1 MENIIIESNQ
11 NKIIKEVN
19 ALKAKKER
27 DKTGLFILEGK
38 RLVEEIPNSWEIKYL
53 LKAESY
59 SEDINFENVYTVKDS
74 LFENVYTVK
83 DSLFEKISETVNP
96 QGILAVCHIKEF
108 DVTNV
113 DYSNSPFFVVL
124 ENVTDPGN
132 MGTLIRTADAAGADG
147 IFLSCL
153 SCPPSANSIRE
164 SFDSLSNSFL
174 SKGCVDI
181 YNPKVIRATMGS
193 IFHLPIYR
201 NLNLID
207 LMEDFKNNNVKTLAA
222 HLKGT
227 STPYKVDMTTACA
240 VIIGNEANGL
250 SDEISEMAS
259 DLVKIPMPGKAESM
273 NAGIAGGILIYEA
286 VRQRIE
292 E

>member
-38 RLVEEIPNSWEIKYL
+38 RLVDEIPNSWEIKYL

-59 SEDINFENVYTVKDS
+59 SENIN
-74 LFENVYTVK
+74 FENVYTVK

-147 IFLSCL
+147 IFLS
-153 SCPPSANSIRE
+153 
-164 SFDSLSNSFL
+164 
-174 SKGCVDI
+174 KGCVDI

-207 LMEDFKNNNVKTLAA
+207 LMEDFKDNNVKTLAA

-227 STPYKVDMTTACA
+227 STLYKVDMTTACA

>member
-19 ALKAKKER
+19 SLKAKKER

-59 SEDINFENVYTVKDS
+59 SDEIN
-74 LFENVYTVK
+74 FENVYTVK

-147 IFLSCL
+147 IFLS
-153 SCPPSANSIRE
+153 
-164 SFDSLSNSFL
+164 
-174 SKGCVDI
+174 KGCVDI

-201 NLNLID
+201 NLNLMN

-250 SDEISEMAS
+250 SNEISEMAS

>member
-19 ALKAKKER
+19 SLKAKKER

-38 RLVEEIPNSWEIKYL
+38 RLVDEIPNSWEIKYL

-59 SEDINFENVYTVKDS
+59 SEDIN
-74 LFENVYTVK
+74 FENVYTVK

-147 IFLSCL
+147 IFLS
-153 SCPPSANSIRE
+153 
-164 SFDSLSNSFL
+164 
-174 SKGCVDI
+174 KGCVDI

-201 NLNLID
+201 NLNLMD

-250 SDEISEMAS
+250 SDEISEIAS

-273 NAGIAGGILIYEA
+273 SLFVTIRCFLQDITEHQRDYLTA
-286 VRQRIE
+286 VI
-292 E
+292 

>member
-19 ALKAKKER
+19 SLKAKKER

-38 RLVEEIPNSWEIKYL
+38 RLVDEIPNSWEIKYL

-59 SEDINFENVYTVKDS
+59 SEDIN
-74 LFENVYTVK
+74 FENVYTVK

-147 IFLSCL
+147 IFLS
-153 SCPPSANSIRE
+153 
-164 SFDSLSNSFL
+164 
-174 SKGCVDI
+174 KGWVDI

-201 NLNLID
+201 NLNLMD

-250 SDEISEMAS
+250 SDEISEIAS

>member
-19 ALKAKKER
+19 SLKAKKER

-59 SEDINFENVYTVKDS
+59 SEDIN
-74 LFENVYTVK
+74 FENVYTVK

-147 IFLSCL
+147 IFLS
-153 SCPPSANSIRE
+153 
-164 SFDSLSNSFL
+164 
-174 SKGCVDI
+174 KGCVDI

-201 NLNLID
+201 NLNLMD

>member
-19 ALKAKKER
+19 SLKAKKER

-38 RLVEEIPNSWEIKYL
+38 RLVDEIPNSWEIKYL

-74 LFENVYTVK
+74 LFE
-83 DSLFEKISETVNP
+83 KISETVNP
-96 QGILAVCHIKEF
+96 QGILAICHIKEF

-147 IFLSCL
+147 IFLS
-153 SCPPSANSIRE
+153 
-164 SFDSLSNSFL
+164 
-174 SKGCVDI
+174 KGCVDI

-201 NLNLID
+201 NLNLMD

>member
-19 ALKAKKER
+19 SLKAKKER

-38 RLVEEIPNSWEIKYL
+38 RLVDEIPNSWEIKYL

-74 LFENVYTVK
+74 LFE
-83 DSLFEKISETVNP
+83 KISETVNP

-108 DVTNV
+108 NVTNV

-147 IFLSCL
+147 IFLS
-153 SCPPSANSIRE
+153 
-164 SFDSLSNSFL
+164 
-174 SKGCVDI
+174 KGCVDI

-201 NLNLID
+201 NLNLMD

>member
-11 NKIIKEVN
+11 NKIIQEVN
-19 ALKAKKER
+19 SLKAKKER

-38 RLVEEIPNSWEIKYL
+38 RLVDEIPNSWEIKYL

-59 SEDINFENVYTVKDS
+59 SEDIN
-74 LFENVYTVK
+74 FENVYTVK

-147 IFLSCL
+147 IFLS
-153 SCPPSANSIRE
+153 
-164 SFDSLSNSFL
+164 
-174 SKGCVDI
+174 KGCVDI

-201 NLNLID
+201 NLNLMD

-250 SDEISEMAS
+250 SDEISEIAS

>member
-74 LFENVYTVK
+74 I
-83 DSLFEKISETVNP
+83 FEKISETVNP

-147 IFLSCL
+147 IFLS
-153 SCPPSANSIRE
+153 
-164 SFDSLSNSFL
+164 
-174 SKGCVDI
+174 KGCVDI

-207 LMEDFKNNNVKTLAA
+207 LMEDFKDNNVKTLAA

>member
-19 ALKAKKER
+19 SLKAKKER

-38 RLVEEIPNSWEIKYL
+38 RLVDEIPNSWEIKYL

-74 LFENVYTVK
+74 LFE
-83 DSLFEKISETVNP
+83 KISETVNP
-96 QGILAVCHIKEF
+96 QGILAVCHIKEY

-147 IFLSCL
+147 IFLS
-153 SCPPSANSIRE
+153 
-164 SFDSLSNSFL
+164 
-174 SKGCVDI
+174 KGCVDI

-201 NLNLID
+201 NLNLMD

>member
-1 MENIIIESNQ
+1 MENIVIESNQ
-11 NKIIKEVN
+11 KKIIKEVN

-59 SEDINFENVYTVKDS
+59 SEDINFES
-74 LFENVYTVK
+74 VYTVK

-147 IFLSCL
+147 IFLS
-153 SCPPSANSIRE
+153 
-164 SFDSLSNSFL
+164 
-174 SKGCVDI
+174 KGCIDI

-201 NLNLID
+201 NLNLMD
-207 LMEDFKNNNVKTLAA
+207 LMEDFKDNNVKTLAA

>member
-19 ALKAKKER
+19 SLKAKKER

-38 RLVEEIPNSWEIKYL
+38 RLVDEIPNSWEIKYL

-59 SEDINFENVYTVKDS
+59 SEDIN
-74 LFENVYTVK
+74 FENVYTVK

-147 IFLSCL
+147 IFLS
-153 SCPPSANSIRE
+153 
-164 SFDSLSNSFL
+164 
-174 SKGCVDI
+174 KGCVDI

-201 NLNLID
+201 NLNLMD
-207 LMEDFKNNNVKTLAA
+207 LMEDSKNNNVKTLAA

-286 VRQRIE
+286 VRQRI
-292 E
+292 

>member
-19 ALKAKKER
+19 SLKAKKER

-38 RLVEEIPNSWEIKYL
+38 RLVDEIPNSWEIKYL

-59 SEDINFENVYTVKDS
+59 SEDINFEK
-74 LFENVYTVK
+74 VYTVK

-147 IFLSCL
+147 IFLS
-153 SCPPSANSIRE
+153 
-164 SFDSLSNSFL
+164 
-174 SKGCVDI
+174 KGCVDI

-201 NLNLID
+201 NLNLMD

-250 SDEISEMAS
+250 SDEISEMGA

>member
-19 ALKAKKER
+19 SLKAKKER

-38 RLVEEIPNSWEIKYL
+38 RLVDEIPNSWEIKYL

-59 SEDINFENVYTVKDS
+59 SEHIN
-74 LFENVYTVK
+74 FENVYTVK

-147 IFLSCL
+147 IFLS
-153 SCPPSANSIRE
+153 
-164 SFDSLSNSFL
+164 
-174 SKGCVDI
+174 KGCVDI

-201 NLNLID
+201 NLNLMD

>member
-1 MENIIIESNQ
+1 MQLMQVRWS
-11 NKIIKEVN
+11 
-19 ALKAKKER
+19 
-27 DKTGLFILEGK
+27 
-38 RLVEEIPNSWEIKYL
+38 L
-53 LKAESY
+53 LTEM
-59 SEDINFENVYTVKDS
+59 I
-74 LFENVYTVK
+74 
-83 DSLFEKISETVNP
+83 
-96 QGILAVCHIKEF
+96 C
-108 DVTNV
+108 
-113 DYSNSPFFVVL
+113 VVL

-147 IFLSCL
+147 I
-153 SCPPSANSIRE
+153 
-164 SFDSLSNSFL
+164 FL

-201 NLNLID
+201 NLNLMD

>member
-1 MENIIIESNQ
+1 MVNIIIESNQ

-19 ALKAKKER
+19 SLKAKKER

-38 RLVEEIPNSWEIKYL
+38 RLVDEIPNSWEIKYL

-59 SEDINFENVYTVKDS
+59 SEDINFEK
-74 LFENVYTVK
+74 VYTVK

-147 IFLSCL
+147 IFLS
-153 SCPPSANSIRE
+153 
-164 SFDSLSNSFL
+164 
-174 SKGCVDI
+174 KGCVDI

-201 NLNLID
+201 NLNLMD

>member
-19 ALKAKKER
+19 SLKAKKER

-38 RLVEEIPNSWEIKYL
+38 RLVDEIPNSWEIKYL

-59 SEDINFENVYTVKDS
+59 SEDIN
-74 LFENVYTVK
+74 FENVYTVK

-132 MGTLIRTADAAGADG
+132 IGTLIRTADAAGADG
-147 IFLSCL
+147 I
-153 SCPPSANSIRE
+153 
-164 SFDSLSNSFL
+164 FL

-201 NLNLID
+201 NLNLMD

>member
-19 ALKAKKER
+19 SLKAKKER

-38 RLVEEIPNSWEIKYL
+38 RLVDEIPNSWEIKYL

-59 SEDINFENVYTVKDS
+59 SEDIN
-74 LFENVYTVK
+74 FENVYTVK

-147 IFLSCL
+147 IFLS
-153 SCPPSANSIRE
+153 
-164 SFDSLSNSFL
+164 
-174 SKGCVDI
+174 KGCVDI

-201 NLNLID
+201 NLNLMD

-259 DLVKIPMPGKAESM
+259 NLVKIPMPGKAESM

>member
-19 ALKAKKER
+19 SLKAKKER

-59 SEDINFENVYTVKDS
+59 SDEIN
-74 LFENVYTVK
+74 FENVYTVK

-147 IFLSCL
+147 IFLS
-153 SCPPSANSIRE
+153 
-164 SFDSLSNSFL
+164 
-174 SKGCVDI
+174 KGCVDI

-201 NLNLID
+201 NLNLMN

-250 SDEISEMAS
+250 SYEISEMAS

>member
-19 ALKAKKER
+19 SLKAKKER

-59 SEDINFENVYTVKDS
+59 SEDIN
-74 LFENVYTVK
+74 FENVYTVK

-147 IFLSCL
+147 IFLS
-153 SCPPSANSIRE
+153 
-164 SFDSLSNSFL
+164 
-174 SKGCVDI
+174 KGCVDI

-201 NLNLID
+201 NLNLMD

-240 VIIGNEANGL
+240 IIIGNEANGL

>member
-19 ALKAKKER
+19 SLKAKKER

-38 RLVEEIPNSWEIKYL
+38 RLVDEIPNSWEIKYL

-59 SEDINFENVYTVKDS
+59 SEDIN
-74 LFENVYTVK
+74 FENVYTVK

-132 MGTLIRTADAAGADG
+132 MGTLFRTADAAGADG
-147 IFLSCL
+147 I
-153 SCPPSANSIRE
+153 
-164 SFDSLSNSFL
+164 FL

-201 NLNLID
+201 NLNLMD

>member
-59 SEDINFENVYTVKDS
+59 SEDINFES
-74 LFENVYTVK
+74 VYTVK

-113 DYSNSPFFVVL
+113 DYGNSPFFVVL

-147 IFLSCL
+147 IFLS
-153 SCPPSANSIRE
+153 
-164 SFDSLSNSFL
+164 
-174 SKGCVDI
+174 KGCVDI

-201 NLNLID
+201 NLNLMD

-222 HLKGT
+222 FLKGT

>member
-11 NKIIKEVN
+11 NKSIKEVN
-19 ALKAKKER
+19 SLKAKKER

-38 RLVEEIPNSWEIKYL
+38 RLVDEIPNSWEIKYL

-59 SEDINFENVYTVKDS
+59 SEDIN
-74 LFENVYTVK
+74 FENVYTVK

-147 IFLSCL
+147 IFLS
-153 SCPPSANSIRE
+153 
-164 SFDSLSNSFL
+164 
-174 SKGCVDI
+174 KGCVDI

-201 NLNLID
+201 NLNLMD

>member
-19 ALKAKKER
+19 SLKAKKER

-38 RLVEEIPNSWEIKYL
+38 RLVDDIPNSWEIKYL

-59 SEDINFENVYTVKDS
+59 SEDIN
-74 LFENVYTVK
+74 FENVYTVK

-147 IFLSCL
+147 IFLS
-153 SCPPSANSIRE
+153 
-164 SFDSLSNSFL
+164 
-174 SKGCVDI
+174 KGCVDI

-201 NLNLID
+201 NLNLMD

-250 SDEISEMAS
+250 SDEISEIAS

>member
-1 MENIIIESNQ
+1 MPILKNLVNMENMIIESSQ

-19 ALKAKKER
+19 ALKTKKER

-38 RLVEEIPNSWEIKYL
+38 RLADEIPDFWEIKYYI
-53 LKAESY
+53 KSESY
-59 SEDINFENVYTVKDS
+59 KENIDFET
-74 LFENVYTVK
+74 VYTVK

-96 QGILAVCHIKEF
+96 QGILAVCSMKDF
-108 DVTNV
+108 DISQI
-113 DYSNSPFFVVL
+113 DYNNSPLFIVL

-132 MGTLIRTADAAGADG
+132 MGTLIRTADAAGANG
-147 IFLSCL
+147 I
-153 SCPPSANSIRE
+153 
-164 SFDSLSNSFL
+164 FL

-181 YNPKVIRATMGS
+181 YNPKVIRSTMGS

-201 NLNLID
+201 NLD
-207 LMEDFKNNNVKTLAA
+207 LSELFEKFNKHNVTILAA
-222 HLKGT
+222 HLMGKT
-227 STPYKVDMTTACA
+227 TPYKVDMKKSCA
-240 VIIGNEANGL
+240 VLIGNEANGL
-250 SDEISEMAS
+250 SDDISQKATH
-259 DLVKIPMPGKAESM
+259 LVKIPMPGKAESM

>member
-19 ALKAKKER
+19 SLRAKKER

-38 RLVEEIPNSWEIKYL
+38 RLVDEIPNSWEIKYL

-59 SEDINFENVYTVKDS
+59 SEDIN
-74 LFENVYTVK
+74 FENVYTVK

-147 IFLSCL
+147 IFLS
-153 SCPPSANSIRE
+153 
-164 SFDSLSNSFL
+164 
-174 SKGCVDI
+174 KGCVDI

-201 NLNLID
+201 NLNLMD

-240 VIIGNEANGL
+240 VIIGNEANGI

-273 NAGIAGGILIYEA
+273 NACIACCILIYES
-286 VRQRIE
+286 VRQIIE

>member
-19 ALKAKKER
+19 SLKAKKER

-38 RLVEEIPNSWEIKYL
+38 RLVDEIPNSWEIKYL

-59 SEDINFENVYTVKDS
+59 SEDIN
-74 LFENVYTVK
+74 FENVYTVK

-108 DVTNV
+108 DVTDV

-147 IFLSCL
+147 IFLS
-153 SCPPSANSIRE
+153 
-164 SFDSLSNSFL
+164 
-174 SKGCVDI
+174 KGCVDI

-201 NLNLID
+201 NLNLME

-227 STPYKVDMTTACA
+227 STPYKVDMTSSCA

>member
-19 ALKAKKER
+19 SLKAKKER

-38 RLVEEIPNSWEIKYL
+38 RLVDEIPNSWEIKYL

-59 SEDINFENVYTVKDS
+59 SEDIN
-74 LFENVYTVK
+74 FENVYTVK

-147 IFLSCL
+147 IFLS
-153 SCPPSANSIRE
+153 
-164 SFDSLSNSFL
+164 
-174 SKGCVDI
+174 KGCVDI

-201 NLNLID
+201 NLNLMD